1 MNQQISI
8 TKSIIKTGILSVM
21 VIISLFMFGCQG
33 NVPTDQ
39 NFRTGFLDVAV
50 STEGTN
56 KIYQEDQF
64 DLMVLIHNQL
74 GYDIKNVAV
83 SLVGLDE
90 AFIEVYSPQKT
101 IDTLEGRSNLFETGE
116 EERLLFETYI
126 KSLPP
131 GIIGEVRNLYRVF
144 VKYNSEII
152 LTEDVCIRPG
162 LYTGVDDGG
171 CKAGENAQKD
181 PLQEGKNTLSG
192 QGAPVGFSEAEVISK
207 VGSEVELRL
216 KLVDQGRGNDGK
228 VGTVTLIEAALG
240 GKNLNCEFRKAGG
253 AGKQVMFD
261 SSETEV
267 SLVCRGA
274 LGRESSYSYV
284 TPLTIKLQ
292 YDYEFS
298 IQEELFILN

>member
-1 MNQQISI
+1 MNQKMSI
-8 TKSIIKTGILSVM
+8 IKRIIKTGILSVT
-21 VIISLFMFGCQG
+21 IIVSLFLFGCQG
-33 NVPTDQ
+33 DSSVDQ
-39 NFRTGFLDVAV
+39 NFRTGFLDVAL

-56 KIYQEDQF
+56 KIYQDDQF

-90 AFIEVYSPQKT
+90 AFVEVYSPQRN
-101 IDTLEGRSNLFETGE
+101 IDVLEGRSKQFESGG

-126 KSLPP
+126 KSLPL
-131 GIIGEVRNLYRVF
+131 GVIDEMKNLYRIF
-144 VKYNSEII
+144 VKYDSEII

-181 PLQEGKNTLSG
+181 PLQEGKNTLNG

-216 KLVDQGRGNDGK
+216 KLVDQGRGSGGK

-253 AGKQVMFD
+253 AGKQIMFD
-261 SSETEV
+261 SSETEI

-292 YDYEFS
+292 YDYESS

>member
-1 MNQQISI
+1 MNQEMN
-8 TKSIIKTGILSVM
+8 IIKTGSLGAI
-21 VIISLFMFGCQG
+21 VIISLFLFGCQG
-33 NVPTDQ
+33 DSSVDQ
-39 NFRTGFLDVAV
+39 NFRTGFLDVAL

-56 KIYQEDQF
+56 KIYQDDQF
-64 DLMVLIHNQL
+64 DLVLLLRNRL
-74 GYDIKNVAV
+74 GYDIENVAI

-90 AFIEVYSPQKT
+90 AFVEVYSPQKN
-101 IDTLEGRSNLFETGE
+101 INSLEGRSKLFETGG
-116 EERLLFETYI
+116 EERLLFETYV
-126 KSLPP
+126 KSLPL
-131 GIIGEVRNLYRVF
+131 GVIDEMKNLYRIF
-144 VKYNSEII
+144 VKYDSEVV

-181 PLQEGKNTLSG
+181 PLQEGTNFLDG

-216 KLVDQGRGNDGK
+216 KLVNRGKNNGK

-240 GKNLNCEFRKAGG
+240 GKNLNCEFKKAGG
-253 AGKQVMFD
+253 AGKQIMFD

-298 IQEELFILN
+298 IQEELIILN